1 MNSPQVSSASPDPIV
16 IKPRQV
22 LLGGTR
28 ETTSNLRMGYVWL
41 AIVVLVVAT
50 GLVGLIVLLPPK
62 PISVT
67 LEPTQPTTPAPVRTT
82 ATQSPTPMQIERE
95 KRAREEAGTLV
106 KRFTELELEL
116 EDAWQ
121 VQAWGADAL
130 QQARQTVL
138 DAEHTY
144 ADSEFDEAIEGYK
157 RGVSAIEE
165 LLAQAQASYHA
176 ALERAFSALDSR
188 DASQASD
195 ALEEASIYQPE
206 SAAVAMGRKRL
217 ARLDELIELLAGAES
232 AESNGRFADAIQLAE
247 KARSIDPATEGVD
260 QVLRRLRQASLDRR
274 FRETLAEGYEA
285 LDDLDFQ
292 AAESHFDRA
301 LGMKP
306 GDPAAQ
312 QGLDQARTESA
323 NRRIQSGLADA
334 QVHVESENWEAA
346 ILAFDG
352 VRQIDASLREASEG
366 LADARARKQ
375 LDDALKAMVAAP
387 GRLADETRL
396 SEAKSLIARA
406 ESVNPR
412 GARLDEQQRMLSE
425 QIRYASQ
432 PAPVTLVSD
441 GYTDVRLQYNGDLG
455 RFSSKQLRLRP
466 GSYLVQGGR
475 DGYRDIR
482 FVLNVVPGPQQ
493 IEVICVERIH

>member
-1 MNSPQVSSASPDPIV
+1 
-16 IKPRQV
+16 
-22 LLGGTR
+22 
-28 ETTSNLRMGYVWL
+28 MGYVWL
-41 AIVVLVVAT
+41 VICVLVVAT
-50 GLVGLIVLLPPK
+50 VLVGLILLLPPQ

-67 LEPTQPTTPAPVRTT
+67 LEPTQPTTPTPVRTT
-82 ATQSPTPMQIERE
+82 TTQSPTPLQIERE
-95 KRAREEAGTLV
+95 KRAREEAGSLV

-165 LLAQAQASYHA
+165 LLAQAEATYHA

-260 QVLRRLRQASLDRR
+260 QVLRAASTGEL
-274 FRETLAEGYEA
+274 GSA
-285 LDDLDFQ
+285 L
-292 AAESHFDRA
+292 S
-301 LGMKP
+301 
-306 GDPAAQ
+306 
-312 QGLDQARTESA
+312 
-323 NRRIQSGLADA
+323 
-334 QVHVESENWEAA
+334 
-346 ILAFDG
+346 
-352 VRQIDASLREASEG
+352 
-366 LADARARKQ
+366 
-375 LDDALKAMVAAP
+375 
-387 GRLADETRL
+387 
-396 SEAKSLIARA
+396 
-406 ESVNPR
+406 
-412 GARLDEQQRMLSE
+412 
-425 QIRYASQ
+425 
-432 PAPVTLVSD
+432 
-441 GYTDVRLQYNGDLG
+441 
-455 RFSSKQLRLRP
+455 
-466 GSYLVQGGR
+466 
-475 DGYRDIR
+475 
-482 FVLNVVPGPQQ
+482 
-493 IEVICVERIH
+493 